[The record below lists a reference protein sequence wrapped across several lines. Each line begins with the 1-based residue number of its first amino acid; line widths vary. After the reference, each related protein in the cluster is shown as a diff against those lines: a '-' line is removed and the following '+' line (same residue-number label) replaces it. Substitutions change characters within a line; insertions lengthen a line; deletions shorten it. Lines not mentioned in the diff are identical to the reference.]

1 MNGDAAS
8 GRVLPLRWRNVNED
22 VERGLTDLARGFVV
36 FIKYSWPGIVGIGAA
51 SAVARE
57 ETFFGMPL
65 VTTTWV
71 WLGLCFVSLCYIVV
85 ARAGQSWFWPRTMS
99 MAVNGLAF
107 ASLIWYGPD
116 TLM

>member
-1 MNGDAAS
+1 MERNLELAS
-8 GRVLPLRWRNVNED
+8 
-22 VERGLTDLARGFVV
+22 RGLVV
-36 FIKYSWPGIVGIGAA
+36 FMKYAWPGLAAIGAA

-57 ETFFGMPL
+57 ETFFGISL